1 VQFGIYV
8 DAGYPTDLHW
18 LDIPQETLILGL
30 SAGGL
35 KIDKYIGC
43 KLELASQRDNGHA
56 FDHDNRERRPSI
68 QIYSWTSVHGE
79 SMTSPTWIQ
88 SPSLQSP

>member
-1 VQFGIYV
+1 MIHGRFGSASRAVRIGNDNMRILGVQFGIYV

-35 KIDKYIGC
+35 K
-43 KLELASQRDNGHA
+43 N
-56 FDHDNRERRPSI
+56 
-68 QIYSWTSVHGE
+68 
-79 SMTSPTWIQ
+79 
-88 SPSLQSP
+88 